1 MLQRKAFSAAT
12 ETLADRRQVRVIC
25 STASVDRAGDIVV
38 QDGIDLTNYKAN
50 PVVLW
55 QHDGGTPVAKA
66 VDIGVQNGQLMAT
79 CEFPPEGT
87 SAKADEIYGLIKAG
101 VVNAVSIGFNPLDA
115 EPLDKA
121 NPKRGP
127 QKYIKTELAEFSF
140 VSVPAN
146 AGALIVARSLKG
158 QQLKV
163 GASLNLKI
171 GRQKGHYA
179 APADPALLRKGGLIY
194 DAAHPETVHVQFAAL
209 DLGDGR
215 MKVVPERLAT
225 ARADLAALSIPDEVA
240 AKALAVI
247 EHYEAKMAK
256 APRPL
261 RVKDL
266 YDVAQLAQLLQQ
278 LGYIEDFSE
287 WEAEME
293 DDGSAVPQMLA
304 DALRVLSDAFL
315 AMAQEEVAELIDEE
329 TGEPVEMATA
339 ALGRAIVKALGKI
352 AKPNTAASSGGTTPD
367 TGKALRLRRVK
378 VLARHAA
385 A

>member
-101 VVNAVSIGFNPLDA
+101 VVNGVSIGFNAVEAQPLD
-115 EPLDKA
+115 PG

-127 QKYIKTELAEFSF
+127 QKYLKIELAEFSF
-140 VSVPAN
+140 VGVPAN
-146 AGALIVARSLKG
+146 AQALVVAKGAKG
-158 QQLKV
+158 PVWKV

-171 GRQKGHYA
+171 GRRKADYA
-179 APADPALLRKGGLIY
+179 TSTDPTLMRKGALVY
-194 DAAHPETVHVQFAAL
+194 DAARPGDADAYLVKFAGLQNGRLKASPEAV
-209 DLGDGR
+209 
-215 MKVVPERLAT
+215 AT
-225 ARADLAALSIPDEVA
+225 ARAELGRLGLPADVS
-240 AKALAVI
+240 AKAEAVI
-247 EHYEAKMAK
+247 AHYEAALAKMAPALK
-256 APRPL
+256 
-261 RVKDL
+261 VKDL
-266 YDVAQLAQLLQQ
+266 YDVSQLAQLLQQ
-278 LGYIEDFSE
+278 LGYIEDYSE
-287 WEAEME
+287 WESEME
-293 DDGSAVPQMLA
+293 GDNSQVPQMLA
-304 DALRVLSDAFL
+304 DALRSLADAFL
-315 AMAQEEVAELIDEE
+315 AMAQEEVAELLDEE
-329 TGEPVEMATA
+329 TGETVEMSTA
-339 ALGRAIVKALGKI
+339 ALGETIMKGL
-352 AKPNTAASSGGTTPD
+352 AARSKTSAARGGTAPD

-378 VLARHAA
+378 LLARQAA